1 MEAFLRRSLLLFAL
15 LASTAAGAGPAAAA
29 DNGMPP
35 EFRSSDFEVYLG
47 AFGGVNIQKSNYREA
62 DVTDPSD
69 GYLDGSVAAFG
80 LRAGVDYVMDGWLFG
95 AVADWSF
102 STDSEIGRD
111 AGNSANIEMPNLATI
126 RARAGYTMGSAMF
139 YVTGGFATAEM
150 TFNIDDDLTD
160 ISGND
165 NDWAEGWT
173 MGAGVD
179 VAVTQ
184 NVSLGLE
191 YLYMSLD
198 DMEFEVGD
206 ESDPVTFEQDIEA
219 MHTIRLGVNYAF
231 SI

>member
-15 LASTAAGAGPAAAA
+15 LAGTAAGVAPAAAA

-47 AFGGVNIQKSNYREA
+47 AFGGANMMQSTYQQSETI
-62 DVTDPSD
+62 DPPF
-69 GYLDGSVAAFG
+69 GYLDGNLAAYG
-80 LRAGVDYVMDGWLFG
+80 VRAGVDYNMDSWVIG

-102 STDSEIGRD
+102 GAGAKIARD
-111 AGNSANIEMPNLATI
+111 AANSSELDMPNLATI
-126 RARAGYTMGSAMF
+126 RARAGYAAGSALF
-139 YVTGGFATAEM
+139 YITGGFATAEM
-150 TFNIDDDLTD
+150 SFEINDEVTGL
-160 ISGND
+160 SGSD

-179 VAVTQ
+179 VDVTQ
-184 NVSLGLE
+184 NVSVGVE
-191 YLYMSLD
+191 YLYLSLD
-198 DMEFEVGD
+198 DMKYKV
-206 ESDPVTFEQDIEA
+206 SDDAGTVTFEQDIEA